1 MRMGLR
7 SGLPEL
13 YGRPSGQ
20 IDQQIGYITPNGDSG
35 FETLERMETR
45 RRPMNVKVGA
55 TVWIY
60 AKRPVGSIVGCAK
73 VRDIHLLAP
82 QALWRRFCNDCCIP
96 RSEFF
101 EYFEGV
107 AQATALELSGC
118 KRLGASLS
126 LESLRRSSVGF
137 QPPQFFARLKVG
149 TPLMGAICN
158 AG

>member
-1 MRMGLR
+1 MSDDEHILISVEPRHAENILAGR
-7 SGLPEL
+7 KTVEL
-13 YGRPSGQ
+13 
-20 IDQQIGYITPNGDSG
+20 
-35 FETLERMETR
+35 R
-45 RRPMNVKVGA
+45 RRPMHVKVGA
-55 TVWIY
+55 IVWIY

-101 EYFEGV
+101 AYFEGV
-107 AQATALELSGC
+107 TQATALELSGC

-126 LESLRRSSVGF
+126 LESLRGFSAGF
-137 QPPQFFARLKVG
+137 QPPQFFARLKAG